1 MESNVYDNNTG
12 FEVCLLKK
20 NQVSGERSISFSSN
34 EKVH

>member
-20 NQVSGERSISFSSN
+20 NLSIWRTKYFFFF
-34 EKVH
+34 K